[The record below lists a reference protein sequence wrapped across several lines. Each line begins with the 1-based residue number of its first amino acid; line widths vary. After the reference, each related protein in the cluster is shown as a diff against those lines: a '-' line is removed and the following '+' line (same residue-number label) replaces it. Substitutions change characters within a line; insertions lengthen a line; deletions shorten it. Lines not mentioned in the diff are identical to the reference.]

1 MPEQESPPNE
11 FEVADEWLNSLRQRL
26 DVEGIEFFS
35 RSHC

>member
-11 FEVADEWLNSLRQRL
+11 FEVADEWLNSLRV